1 MGEFVEFLVVKL
13 VEQTMFLKFLQ
24 FKSVAS

>member
-1 MGEFVEFLVVKL
+1 MGEFFEFLVVNL
-13 VEQTMFLKFLQ
+13 VEQKMFLKLLQ